1 MLAVFKDLRQDGEK
15 WWKSGSQDAYL
26 FQNARRDIWQWN
38 WLITLADVYN
48 GRVLGDRI
56 RRVTR
61 ERL

>member
-26 FQNARRDIWQWN
+26 FQNAGRDIWQWN